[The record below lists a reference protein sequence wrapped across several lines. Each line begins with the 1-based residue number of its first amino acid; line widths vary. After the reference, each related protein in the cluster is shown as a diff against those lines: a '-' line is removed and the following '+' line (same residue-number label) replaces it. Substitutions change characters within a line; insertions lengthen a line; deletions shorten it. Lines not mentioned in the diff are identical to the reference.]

1 MLLAMTGSWM
11 GRPREG
17 EFTGGGTPSSPASA
31 QPLGE
36 VIASHL
42 RDDILAGALKP
53 GQRLPQ
59 EKIANEHGTSRNPVR
74 EALQQLENE
83 GLVTLVPHSG
93 ARVARPNWAE
103 CVELY
108 RMREVLDA
116 LAIEESV
123 PRLST
128 EQVDRLTH
136 LAQLVDQ
143 SPESWLDYDRQFH
156 LQSFAAAPMPH
167 LLEVVEELW
176 NRTQQYRRLHAQA
189 LTPADRQVISEE
201 HHLIVVAARRGDGE
215 HAGALQR
222 LHIRRSRLAF
232 ERIEDAFVD

>member
-1 MLLAMTGSWM
+1 M
-11 GRPREG
+11 
-17 EFTGGGTPSSPASA
+17 
-31 QPLGE
+31 
-36 VIASHL
+36 
-42 RDDILAGALKP
+42 
-53 GQRLPQ
+53 
-59 EKIANEHGTSRNPVR
+59 
-74 EALQQLENE
+74 
-83 GLVTLVPHSG
+83 LVTLHAPQRS
-93 ARVARPNWAE
+93 ASCPPSSYAE

-116 LAIEESV
+116 LAIEQSV

-128 EQVDRLTH
+128 EQIDGLMR

-143 SPESWLDYDRQFH
+143 SPESWLDYERQFH

-167 LLEVVEELW
+167 LLEVIEELW
-176 NRTQQYRRLHAQA
+176 NRTQQYRRLHVQA
-189 LTPADRQVISEE
+189 LTPDDRQVISEE

-232 ERIEDAFVD
+232 ERLEGAFVD